1 MKKLC
6 SIILVVLL
14 VVCSVE
20 VLSVSVQAAE
30 DNRSEIL
37 AVVDYKE
44 DFINA
49 LMNQQSKWNSS
60 KYEYFYFCDIDWDGH
75 PELICCYP
83 KNSTGYSLA
92 EMYGYDRTNIF
103 KYTLKGSSSTEFLD
117 KKLLYYN
124 IKDRSFIW
132 ICANVN
138 TDADFCNESKSH
150 HTNYTHWYNYE
161 LTTYEKNIV
170 FDYYSGYCGRD
181 GYCTF
186 NRKADVE
193 KGYIPGMYGYNY
205 SSGNSYSFYQAHNNE
220 HNKYLYGQTP
230 VFTKYNFKTWSAKT
244 NAAKKQDLQTGYN
257 DFLNQNKLKNPSAI
271 NAVESN
277 LVAPSWK
284 QHYLSKLKNL
294 NENLAT
300 VYFRDFD
307 ENGIPEMAVDSGY
320 GGYGSYGQN
329 LYTYFNKSCY
339 DTVIGGYWYL
349 SKYNN
354 MLYVEGMKRPVNTPW
369 EYGHIVYQIDN
380 GKITQLFTG
389 KAVVNNGETFDP
401 KNPRANSYQYS
412 INGGNFI
419 NVSSYNQLL
428 QQLGKYLDKDR
439 AMPLSSYGAYTIS
452 QAKSFIQNYELK
464 PAAPTV
470 SVANGVNGLDVA
482 WGKVSNAQSYVVYY
496 KTAATNWSSFSTSST
511 KATITNVGSGKFYYV
526 QVQSIGSSGVKGN
539 YSKVKTMTYL
549 SRANITS
556 LTYNGN
562 NNLKMN
568 AVPGAN
574 KYQIARL
581 KSGDKAYT
589 YFYSTTPS
597 FTEKNAVGGIAYTY
611 QVRAM
616 YQTANNGTAYGAWSA
631 SKSVPT
637 LVAPTVTLSNKSNG
651 IRVTW
656 NSIRGA
662 IRYIVYFKK
671 STDKNWSSAITTNLY
686 YPILNT
692 QRGATYYVQVRPVG
706 ATVSQPYS
714 SVKSIVYK

>member
-1 MKKLC
+1 MVASLFA
-6 SIILVVLL
+6 IVPL
-14 VVCSVE
+14 
-20 VLSVSVQAAE
+20 QAGA
-30 DNRSEIL
+30 
-37 AVVDYKE
+37 AG
-44 DFINA
+44 
-49 LMNQQSKWNSS
+49 NS
-60 KYEYFYFCDIDWDGH
+60 W
-75 PELICCYP
+75 
-83 KNSTGYSLA
+83 STA
-92 EMYGYDRTNIF
+92 TN
-103 KYTLKGSSSTEFLD
+103 YNLGS
-117 KKLLYYN
+117 
-124 IKDRSFIW
+124 
-132 ICANVN
+132 NVN
-138 TDADFCNESKSH
+138 GSL
-150 HTNYTHWYNYE
+150 TNTN
-161 LTTYEKNIV
+161 TI
-170 FDYYSGYCGRD
+170 DYYKF
-181 GYCTF
+181 TLT
-186 NRKADVE
+186 
-193 KGYIPGMYGYNY
+193 
-205 SSGNSYSFYQAHNNE
+205 SSGRINLIANSYMAEISYEIYDANNKKIK
-220 HNKYLYGQTP
+220 NWYAYWDSN
-230 VFTKYNFKTWSAKT
+230 TKVA
-244 NAAKKQDLQTGYN
+244 
-257 DFLNQNKLKNPSAI
+257 LKNEEVDLVSGTYYFVVKKSYYTGNYDFKINFTSASESFAESQSVLYNQFADARTI
-271 NAVESN
+271 NFNTQYKGQVAQNDGTDYYKFTLTSSGRIN
-277 LVAPSWK
+277 LVANSYVSQLNYKLYDANYKEVKSWYPSWNYDTK
-284 QHYLSKLKNL
+284 VALT
-294 NENLAT
+294 NEVLDLVSGT
-300 VYFRDFD
+300 YYFVANKDYNTGNYDFKISFTSAS
-307 ENGIPEMAVDSGY
+307 ESFAESQ
-320 GGYGSYGQN
+320 SN
-329 LYTYFNKSCY
+329 LYNQFADARTINTNTQYKGQIAENDGIDYYKFKLTSSC
-339 DTVIGGYWYL
+339 
-349 SKYNN
+349 
-354 MLYVEGMKRPVNTPW
+354 
-369 EYGHIVYQIDN
+369 
-380 GKITQLFTG
+380 KITL
-389 KAVVNNGETFDP
+389 K
-401 KNPRANSYQYS
+401 ANSYMAWTSYKIYNSNNKEIKSWSPHWNSNTKVAS
-412 INGGNFI
+412 INESFDLASGTYYFVVGKDYDTGN
-419 NVSSYNQLL
+419 YNF
-428 QQLGKYLDKDR
+428 
-439 AMPLSSYGAYTIS
+439 SIS
-452 QAKSFIQNYELK
+452 VPQPAK

-482 WGKVSNAQSYVVYY
+482 WGKVANAQSYVVYY
-496 KTAATNWSSFSTSST
+496 KTATTNWSSFSTSST
-511 KATITNVGSGKFYYV
+511 KATITNAGSGKYYYV

-539 YSKVKTMTYL
+539 YSNVKTMTFL